1 MLTLISTH
9 SFSLNLETIYLQ
21 SYAFRDDKAEATDFR
36 EERDLSLMISTRC
49 LDKLIE
55 IVVPADPI
63 DPNEKL
69 GRTPRCLNLFKQS
82 RQYFRETELIKSPKV
97 KLRELGSGQTSEFET

>member
-9 SFSLNLETIYLQ
+9 SFFLNLETIYLQ

-49 LDKLIE
+49 LDKLME
-55 IVVPADPI
+55 IVIPADPI

-82 RQYFRETELIKSPKV
+82 RQYFRETELVKSPKV
-97 KLRELGSGQTSEFET
+97 KLRELGSGQTGEFET